1 MTPRQSPDD
10 DLARWLGD
18 GPTQAPAP
26 LLAAVRA
33 SLPATRQR
41 RRRPWHLG
49 RRRPLVAF
57 AQAIAGVALLAAVG
71 LGALYL
77 AAGPRPGGVGG
88 PSVGPLSSLP
98 ARTTA
103 TLPTVSQATPTA
115 PSTPGTTPAPT
126 ASPAISGTAAC
137 GPANTAARIT
147 SWQGAAGQ
155 RIASV
160 ELTSTSAAPCTLRA
174 QARPQLV
181 DATGRVLID
190 SPAAAASSVITLAP
204 GGRLSTLVED
214 GNYCGP
220 APVAPVRIALTLSAG
235 ERVVASPPTPA
246 DATVPPCNG
255 AGVGAYIR
263 MHPWGG

>member
-10 DLARWLGD
+10 DLTRWLSD

-33 SLPATRQR
+33 SLSETRQR
-41 RRRPWHLG
+41 RRMPWRLG
-49 RRRPLVAF
+49 RRRTFVAF
-57 AQAIAGVALLAAVG
+57 AQAVAGVALLAAVG
-71 LGALYL
+71 LGVLYL
-77 AAGPRPGGVGG
+77 AGGPRSGGVGG
-88 PSVGPLSSLP
+88 PSVVPGATESTLP
-98 ARTTA
+98 AA
-103 TLPTVSQATPTA
+103 GQATPTTPTTPPTPA
-115 PSTPGTTPAPT
+115 LTPGPAS
-126 ASPAISGTAAC
+126 SPATPTTAPC
-137 GPANTAARIT
+137 GPANTVARIT

-160 ELTSTSAAPCTLRA
+160 ELTNISAAPCTLRA

-190 SPAAAASSVITLAP
+190 SPAAAASGVITLAP
-204 GGRLSTLVED
+204 GGRLTSLVED
-214 GNYCGP
+214 GNYCGA
-220 APVAPVRIALTLSAG
+220 APVAPVRIGLTLSAG
-235 ERVVASPPTPA
+235 ERVIASPPSPA

-255 AGVGAYIR
+255 AGVGSYIR